1 MFPEVLTLNNIKQLI
16 TCLRV
21 PNWQLINVH
30 CKVNVIVTLSLKVV
44 CYERHIFVYGTM
56 IWVLSRRTNTILSA
70 DSKRSRMNNST
81 WQTAIL
87 KAAGASLNILMPST
101 INARRKTIRAH
112 LNVRTQEV
120 LTAVLLRLQVCDNV
134 WGPLLPD
141 CPKKGTA
148 FICQGP
154 QLQKEFFIPVFVA
167 FLHIQSQSKRPIIF
181 FCISCSRSTHTHTLI
196 SAQTRRCYSF
206 NLNLI

>member
-1 MFPEVLTLNNIKQLI
+1 MTNGNLKSCR
-16 TCLRV
+16 CLFEY
-21 PNWQLINVH
+21 PN
-30 CKVNVIVTLSLKVV
+30 
-44 CYERHIFVYGTM
+44 
-56 IWVLSRRTNTILSA
+56 
-70 DSKRSRMNNST
+70 
-81 WQTAIL
+81 
-87 KAAGASLNILMPST
+87 PST

-181 FCISCSRSTHTHTLI
+181 FCISCSRSTHTHTDIRADETMLLVQ
-196 SAQTRRCYSF
+196 SNS
-206 NLNLI
+206 NLMTCCKTK